1 MKLSVQIPVYNEDLL
16 LEQAIEGMRRNIP
29 VEPFDETEI
38 VLIDDGS
45 TDNTQDVAR
54 QMGIKHLIG
63 FKEHCGLAAAFK
75 KGLEYSLNIGA
86 DAVVNIDA
94 DLQYRPEEI
103 KFLVKPIFDEGAD
116 MVIGDRQ
123 LTKIAGYPA
132 YKRISQKT
140 GNFII
145 SSLYRAD
152 IKDATSGFRA
162 IRRDAAKFLI
172 SHMVNNYTYTI
183 ESICLLLNAGKRICF
198 VPVHIRKPMRQ
209 SRLIK
214 NKAYYV
220 GNYLITAF
228 SYFYKRS

>member
-1 MKLSVQIPVYNEDLL
+1 MKLIVQIPAYNEGRL
-16 LEQAIEGMRRNIP
+16 LEQAIKSVKSSIP
-29 VEPFDETEI
+29 VEPFSETEI
-38 VLIDDGS
+38 VIIDDGS
-45 TDNTQDVAR
+45 TDNTLEVAR
-54 QMGIKHLIG
+54 RMGVRHIIG
-63 FKEHCGLAAAFK
+63 FKQHRGLAAAFK
-75 KGLEYSLNIGA
+75 KGLEYSLDIGA
-86 DAVVNIDA
+86 DVIVNTDA
-94 DLQYRPEEI
+94 DLQYRSEEI
-103 KFLVKPIFDEGAD
+103 KFLVRPVFDKGAD

-132 YKRISQKT
+132 YKRISQSI

-162 IRRDAAKFLI
+162 IRQAAAKFLVSRMI
-172 SHMVNNYTYTI
+172 NKYTYTI
-183 ESICLLLNAGKRICF
+183 ESICLLLNADKRICF

-220 GNYLITAF
+220 GNYLSTVF
-228 SYFYKRS
+228 SYFYKRL